1 MKAEERAALRAWA
14 ETLSWISP
22 VHVLELLDAL
32 EAAETRLAGFHAQAM
47 GIMETVKASDD
58 SALLWELVHDLCM
71 VEAP

>member
-1 MKAEERAALRAWA
+1 MWSHQNLHAEC
-14 ETLSWISP
+14 SMFP
-22 VHVLELLDAL
+22 CMVNELLDAL
-32 EAAETRLAGFHAQAM
+32 EAAEARLAGFHAQAM